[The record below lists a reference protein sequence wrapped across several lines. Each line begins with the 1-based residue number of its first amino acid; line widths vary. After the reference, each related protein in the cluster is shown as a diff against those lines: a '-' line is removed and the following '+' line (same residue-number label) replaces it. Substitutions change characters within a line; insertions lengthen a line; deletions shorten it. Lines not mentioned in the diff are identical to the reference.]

1 MAAFGGSVS
10 THTSLLGAA
19 ALAPLRF
26 SFACFFASLR
36 ASLFL
41 SICLPISPTRSS
53 LPTFFTPRAADF
65 CSRSA
70 EYEPSHSAKLQPIAR

>member
-1 MAAFGGSVS
+1 MAGF

-19 ALAPLRF
+19 ALAPFRF

-70 EYEPSHSAKLQPIAR
+70 EYEAEPQRKATANAR